1 MRTTFIAKPAEI
13 ERKWYVVDASDKTL
27 GRLASEVAKVLRGK
41 NKPIYTPHCD
51 TGDYVI
57 IINADK
63 IKVTGK
69 KLDNKLYRKHSDYV
83 GGFKETTLRVM
94 MDKKPEEV
102 VKHAVKGMLPK
113 NALGKDMLK
122 KLFVYAGS
130 EHKHQAQ
137 SPEVLEIKY

>member
-13 ERKWYVVDASDKTL
+13 ERKWYVVDAADKTL

-57 IINADK
+57 VINADK

-69 KLDNKLYRKHSDYV
+69 KLDQKLYRKHSEYV

-102 VKHAVKGMLPK
+102 IKHAVKGMLPE
-113 NALGKDMLK
+113 NTLGKDMLK